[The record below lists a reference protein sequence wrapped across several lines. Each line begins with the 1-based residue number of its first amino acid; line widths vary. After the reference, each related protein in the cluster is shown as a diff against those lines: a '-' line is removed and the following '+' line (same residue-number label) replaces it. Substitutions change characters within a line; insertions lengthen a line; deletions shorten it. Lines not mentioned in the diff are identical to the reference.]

1 MSDFLIYIGMYA
13 RLFFVSFSSTVM
25 MFIVTRTIFP
35 QKRSGSYFFIYWGYR
50 FFVQEILITTI
61 MGNYF
66 RNELWFQLFYSVVT
80 LVGFFLAFFVF
91 WYVFE
96 GELLNIVITALLVDS
111 ICGSVNMIV
120 AMLI

>member
-80 LVGFFLAFFVF
+80 LVGCFLAFLYFGM
-91 WYVFE
+91 Y
-96 GELLNIVITALLVDS
+96 S
-111 ICGSVNMIV
+111 KVNF
-120 AMLI
+120 